1 MAAGLVRSIGE
12 RARGTG
18 VEVAWAQWSALTSVA
33 APSGVKRPKSIVDPE
48 ALVLLSL
55 ALRGRDERL
64 DDLVFAWA
72 RRSSALLSVQ
82 RMTSLAETFP
92 LATRDALGEFAA
104 EAGDRRWRAHAGPAP
119 EERAPV
125 RASPLGPVRLTAG
138 PSLPLRLR
146 AGFGVGA
153 KADLLAFLLGLR
165 GASASVSLMAAATAY
180 SGRAMRTAAEEMALA
195 GFIERMD
202 TAPVTYVA
210 DHTAWAAVLR
220 LFRLNAQRTPEV
232 PQWRYWSVVFAFLAE
247 VDCWAREADEEGW
260 SAYQASSRA
269 RDLVADHARAVQLAG
284 LKLPDPQ
291 AAGGAAFL
299 EDVAAEMD
307 RVHAWCMKHL

>member
-1 MAAGLVRSIGE
+1 MAAALVRSIGE
-12 RARGTG
+12 RARRTGT
-18 VEVAWAQWSALTSVA
+18 EVAWAQWSALTSAA
-33 APSGVKRPKSIVDPE
+33 APAGGRRPRAVVDPE

-55 ALRGRDERL
+55 TLRGRDARL
-64 DDLVFAWA
+64 DDLVFACA

-82 RMTSLAETFP
+82 RMMSLAETFP
-92 LATRDALGEFAA
+92 LATREALGGFAA

-119 EERAPV
+119 EARTPAPT
-125 RASPLGPVRLTAG
+125 PLAPVRLTSG
-138 PSLPLRLR
+138 PALLLRLR

-153 KADLLAFLLGLR
+153 KADLLGFLLGLR
-165 GASASVSLMAAATAY
+165 GAAASVSLMAAATAY

-210 DHTAWAAVLR
+210 DHTAWAGVLR
-220 LFRLNAQRTPEV
+220 LFRLTASPTPEV

-260 SAYQASSRA
+260 SGYHASSRA

-284 LKLPDPQ
+284 LRLFDPHS
-291 AAGGAAFL
+291 GGGTAFL
-299 EDVAAEMD
+299 DDLAAEMD
-307 RVHAWCMKHL
+307 RVHAWCVKHL

>member
-1 MAAGLVRSIGE
+1 MAAALVRSIGE

-18 VEVAWAQWSALTSVA
+18 VEVAWAQWSALTSAA
-33 APSGVKRPKSIVDPE
+33 APPGGKRPKSIVDPE

-55 ALRGRDERL
+55 ALRGREQRL
-64 DDLVFAWA
+64 DELVFAWA

-82 RMTSLAETFP
+82 RITSLAETFP
-92 LATRDALGEFAA
+92 QVTRDALGDFAA

-119 EERAPV
+119 EERPPV
-125 RASPLGPVRLTAG
+125 RGNPLGPVRLTAG
-138 PSLPLRLR
+138 PALLLRLR

-165 GASASVSLMAAATAY
+165 GATAPVSLMAAATAY

-220 LFRLNAQRTPEV
+220 LVKLNAQRTPEV
-232 PQWRYWSVVFAFLAE
+232 PQWRYWSAVFAFLAD

-284 LKLPDPQ
+284 LRLPDPQ
-291 AAGGAAFL
+291 AGGGAAFL
-299 EDVAAEMD
+299 EDLAAEMD
-307 RVHAWCMKHL
+307 RVHAWCIRHL

>member
-1 MAAGLVRSIGE
+1 MAAALVRSIGE

-18 VEVAWAQWSALTSVA
+18 VEVAWAQWTALTSAA
-33 APSGVKRPKSIVDPE
+33 APAGVKRPKAIVDPE

-55 ALRGRDERL
+55 ALRGREPRL
-64 DDLVFAWA
+64 DELVFAWA

-92 LATRDALGEFAA
+92 QATRDALGEFAA
-104 EAGDRRWRAHAGPAP
+104 EAGDRRWRAHAGPPA
-119 EERAPV
+119 EERPPV
-125 RASPLGPVRLTAG
+125 RGNPLGPVRLTAG
-138 PSLPLRLR
+138 PALLLRLR

-165 GASASVSLMAAATAY
+165 GAPASVSLTAAATSY

-220 LFRLNAQRTPEV
+220 LIKLNAQRTPEV
-232 PQWRYWSVVFAFLAE
+232 PQWRYWSAVFAFLAE
-247 VDCWAREADEEGW
+247 VDCWAREADEAGW

-284 LKLPDPQ
+284 LRLPDPQ
-291 AAGGAAFL
+291 AGGGAAFL
-299 EDVAAEMD
+299 EDLAAEMD
-307 RVHAWCMKHL
+307 RVHAWCIKHL

>member
-1 MAAGLVRSIGE
+1 MPAALVRSIGE
-12 RARGTG
+12 RARTTG
-18 VEVAWAQWSALTSVA
+18 VEVAWAQWSALASVA
-33 APSGVKRPKSIVDPE
+33 APAGGKRPKAIVDPE

-55 ALRGRDERL
+55 ALRGREPRL
-64 DDLVFAWA
+64 DELVFAWA

-92 LATRDALGEFAA
+92 QATRDALGDFAA

-119 EERAPV
+119 EERPPV
-125 RASPLGPVRLTAG
+125 RGNPLGPVRLMAG
-138 PSLPLRLR
+138 PALLLRLR

-165 GASASVSLMAAATAY
+165 GASASVSLMAAATVY

-202 TAPVTYVA
+202 TAPVSYVA

-220 LFRLNAQRTPEV
+220 LVKLNAQRTPEV
-232 PQWRYWSVVFAFLAE
+232 PQWRYWSAVFAFLAE
-247 VDCWAREADEEGW
+247 VDCWAREADEAGW

-269 RDLVADHARAVQLAG
+269 RDLVADHARAVLLAG
-284 LKLPDPQ
+284 LRLPGPQ
-291 AAGGAAFL
+291 AGGGAAFL
-299 EDVAAEMD
+299 EDLAAEMD
-307 RVHAWCMKHL
+307 RVHAWCIKHL

>member
-1 MAAGLVRSIGE
+1 MAAALVRSIGE
-12 RARGTG
+12 RARRTG

-33 APSGVKRPKSIVDPE
+33 APDGVRRPRAIVDPE
-48 ALVLLSL
+48 SLVLLSL
-55 ALRGRDERL
+55 ALRGRDARL

-82 RMTSLAETFP
+82 RMTSLAEAFP
-92 LATRDALGEFAA
+92 QATREALGEFAA

-125 RASPLGPVRLTAG
+125 RANPLGPVRLTAG
-138 PSLPLRLR
+138 PALLLRLR

-195 GFIERMD
+195 GFIERLD
-202 TAPVTYVA
+202 TAPVSYVA

-220 LFRLNAQRTPEV
+220 LIKLNAQRSPDV

-269 RDLVADHARAVQLAG
+269 RDLVTDHARAVHLAG
-284 LKLPDPQ
+284 LRLPDPE
-291 AAGGAAFL
+291 AGGGAAFL
-299 EDVAAEMD
+299 DDLAAEMD
-307 RVHAWCMKHL
+307 RVHAWCIKHL

>member
-1 MAAGLVRSIGE
+1 MPAALVRSIGE

-18 VEVAWAQWSALTSVA
+18 VEVAWAQWAALGSVA
-33 APSGVKRPKSIVDPE
+33 PAGGRRPKAIVDPE

-55 ALRGRDERL
+55 ALRGADPRL
-64 DDLVFAWA
+64 DALVFAWA

-82 RMTSLAETFP
+82 RMTSLAEAFP
-92 LATRDALGEFAA
+92 QAAREALGEFAA
-104 EAGDRRWRAHAGPAP
+104 QAGDRRWKAHAGPAA
-119 EERAPV
+119 EECAP
-125 RASPLGPVRLTAG
+125 AHGTPPGPVRLTAR
-138 PSLPLRLR
+138 PALALRLR

-165 GASASVSLMAAATAY
+165 GASASVSLMAAATGY
-180 SGRAMRTAAEEMALA
+180 SGRAMRTAAEEMAQA
-195 GFIERMD
+195 GFIERLD
-202 TAPVTYVA
+202 TAPVAYVA

-220 LFRLNAQRTPEV
+220 LFRLNAQRTPDV

-247 VDCWAREADEEGW
+247 VDCWAREAEEQGW

-284 LKLPDPQ
+284 LKLPDPE
-291 AAGGAAFL
+291 AGGGAAFL
-299 EDVAAEMD
+299 EDLAAEMD
-307 RVHAWCMKHL
+307 RVHAWCIKHL